1 MDRLLIQ
8 GLRAR
13 TILGIQETE
22 RAYPQEVWIDLVL
35 FVDIRAAARAD
46 DLNRSVDYAEVAH
59 AVHALVEGARRRTV
73 EALADDIAA
82 LCLQRPGVQKVTVRV
97 RKPHA
102 VRGVAAVGVE
112 IERSAP

>member
-13 TILGIQETE
+13 TILGIQEAE

-46 DLNRSVDYAEVAH
+46 DLSLSVDYAEVAH
-59 AVHALVEGARRRTV
+59 AVSALVEGGQRHTV
-73 EALADDIAA
+73 EALAEDIAT
-82 LCLQRPGVQKVTVRV
+82 LCLQRPGVQKVTVRI

-102 VRGVAAVGVE
+102 VRGAAAVGVE
-112 IERSAP
+112 IERPAP